1 MQVQIR
7 RQGCWNRY
15 ESHVGVA
22 ANDQVSQERKTASQK
37 VWRGWLTGQVPPEII
52 RSNDKASGIPIETPV
67 PAESILDAP
76 TDLGFWSP
84 MMEDRAES
92 TWGGRR

>member
-1 MQVQIR
+1 MIR
-7 RQGCWNRY
+7 YPR
-15 ESHVGVA
+15 
-22 ANDQVSQERKTASQK
+22 ERETALQK
-37 VWRGWLTGQVPPEII
+37 VWRSLLTGQVPPVRI
-52 RSNDKASGIPIETPV
+52 RSNDKAFGIPIETPV

-76 TDLGFWSP
+76 MDLGFLSP